1 MHSFN
6 KSNSGSNN
14 LVKPPFYYGWIILII
29 TGLGMFISGPGQTYS
44 ISIFMEPMRKTL
56 GLSLSEIASFYT
68 FGSLTAATLMI
79 IVGKLFDIYGGRIL
93 MPSITLLFGLAC
105 LWMSQVSN
113 SYEVYIGFT
122 MLRALGQGALT
133 LVSTSLVAIWFIQY
147 RGRANAFN
155 SLGSALSQAIFPLLI
170 FYLITNLNWQNTWTI
185 LCFIIWG
192 GLLLP
197 AIFIIR
203 RSPESI
209 GLLPD
214 GLTIEQSSNNKIS
227 NIEKNWTLKEARKTK
242 TFWLLLFAS
251 TSHSFIITALTFL
264 QVPLFES
271 RGLNAESAAQV
282 FMIISPMIILGSFCS
297 GFIIEKIPPRFLLAF
312 SQILLI
318 IAMLFIGVISTNWH
332 TFIYGGIIGFGM
344 GFSMTVGNVI
354 WANYYG
360 RKSIGAIRG
369 FVTTIMVGSAALGPL
384 PFALLAE
391 ITGSFQQTTMMFTI
405 LPLLCLIAA
414 ILAKPPMKI

>member
-6 KSNSGSNN
+6 KSNSGSSNS
-14 LVKPPFYYGWIILII
+14 VKPPFYYGWIILII

>member
-113 SYEVYIGFT
+113 SYEIYIGFT

-170 FYLITNLNWQNTWTI
+170 FYLITNLNWQNTWII

-318 IAMLFIGVISTNWH
+318 IAMLFIGVISASWH

-414 ILAKPPMKI
+414 IFAKPPMKI

>member
-113 SYEVYIGFT
+113 SYEIYIGFT

-170 FYLITNLNWQNTWTI
+170 FYLITNLNWQNTWII

-227 NIEKNWTLKEARKTK
+227 NIQNIKY
-242 TFWLLLFAS
+242 
-251 TSHSFIITALTFL
+251 
-264 QVPLFES
+264 
-271 RGLNAESAAQV
+271 
-282 FMIISPMIILGSFCS
+282 FC
-297 GFIIEKIPPRFLLAF
+297 
-312 SQILLI
+312 
-318 IAMLFIGVISTNWH
+318 
-332 TFIYGGIIGFGM
+332 
-344 GFSMTVGNVI
+344 
-354 WANYYG
+354 
-360 RKSIGAIRG
+360 
-369 FVTTIMVGSAALGPL
+369 
-384 PFALLAE
+384 
-391 ITGSFQQTTMMFTI
+391 
-405 LPLLCLIAA
+405 
-414 ILAKPPMKI
+414 

>member
-1 MHSFN
+1 MHSYN
-6 KSNSGSNN
+6 KSNSGSSNS
-14 LVKPPFYYGWIILII
+14 VKLPFYYGWIILFI

-79 IVGKLFDIYGGRIL
+79 IIGKLFDRYGGRIL
-93 MPSITLLFGLAC
+93 MSSITILFGLAC

-214 GLTIEQSSNNKIS
+214 GLTIEQASNNKIS

-405 LPLLCLIAA
+405 LPLLCLFAA
-414 ILAKPPMKI
+414 ILAKPPIKV